1 MDKLLNPDFAS
12 VDKWEAGHV
21 QPGYGAA
28 VRKLMLGLDRV
39 SLALAVV
46 AMVCAVLLTG
56 VMCWEV
62 VVRRLFNSPT
72 LWAYDVTYML
82 NGTLVFLGGA
92 YTLIKN
98 EHVRIDF
105 LSSKLPRPVQ
115 DLINVAFYVFLFL
128 PILGALAYT
137 SAAEAWRAYASG
149 AVEAASTW
157 GPLSWPFYATL
168 AIGIVSLF
176 MQCVVQMLR
185 HAMAAAG
192 HGRSPLERADAEGL
206 PG

>member
-1 MDKLLNPDFAS
+1 MDKILNPDFAS
-12 VDKWEAGHV
+12 VQKWEAAPAR
-21 QPGYGAA
+21 PGYGAP
-28 VRKLMLGLDRV
+28 VQKIMRGLDRF
-39 SLALAVV
+39 SLWLAVV
-46 AMVCAVLLTG
+46 AMVCAVILTG

-62 VVRRLFNSPT
+62 VVRRLLNSPT

-105 LSSKLPRPVQ
+105 LSAQLPRRVQ
-115 DLINVAFYVFLFL
+115 DLINVAFYLLLFL
-128 PILGALAYT
+128 PIFGALTYT
-137 SAAEAWRAYASG
+137 SIAEAWRAFASG

-168 AIGIVSLF
+168 AIGVAGLF
-176 MQCVVQMLR
+176 VQCVVQMLR

-192 HGRSPLERADAEGL
+192 RGRSPLERADAGAAH
-206 PG
+206 